1 MNLKDGMV
9 GINGRVFR
17 EKREGR
23 YYEFIISK
31 TWKFYLSE
39 KCKLKINFLIA
50 QNLCHIKFTNYFK
63 DHVLELSDPL
73 NGNVYILFN
82 CAMLGAE

>member
-1 MNLKDGMV
+1 MEILFK
-9 GINGRVFR
+9 
-17 EKREGR
+17 
-23 YYEFIISK
+23 
-31 TWKFYLSE
+31 WKMQV
-39 KCKLKINFLIA
+39 KNNFLIA

-82 CAMLGAE
+82 CAMLVAE

>member
-1 MNLKDGMV
+1 MNLKDRMV
-9 GINGRVFR
+9 GINGRVC
-17 EKREGR
+17 REGR
-23 YYEFIISK
+23 EGENYECIISK
-31 TWKFYLSE
+31 KWKFCLSD

-50 QNLCHIKFTNYFK
+50 QNLCHIKFTNYFR
-63 DHVLELSDPL
+63 DHVSEVSDPL